1 MMTNNLTSKQ
11 SALIAGGIFL
21 FIVTLF
27 FSVTIIPALLM
38 KQHLIEKTEEFEM
51 QLGKYK
57 KSVENTKSL
66 HHEIDKL
73 KKEKINKENF
83 LLEKSVSLAAA
94 NLQQQIKSIVESN
107 QAKLISSQ
115 PVDNYEEELY
125 PRVTIRVRA
134 RSNINA
140 LQKILYEIESGKPEL
155 FINNATIKKLS
166 SNNRNNN
173 SNDLLDI
180 RFDIFGY
187 MPGKQI

>member
-1 MMTNNLTSKQ
+1 MTNNLTSKQ